1 MTDLHPNAY
10 RQHVL
15 APPEVS
21 PVTTVARLK
30 SRTVKQLAAIA
41 KRKGVSG
48 WHQMRKEE
56 LIHALAKTAKAQAAH
71 AAKRNGS
78 SAHGVGNHQAKKGAK
93 AGAGNGHVAVT
104 KKAKSPR
111 AVKRL
116 HEIRAK
122 LVQSKDLSLSSTR
135 EDDAAPAH
143 DRLIAMVRDP
153 YWLHAYWEL
162 TRSSIERARAALGQH
177 WYGARAVLRLMQV
190 ARDGTT
196 SSVRK
201 VVRDIEIH
209 GAVNNWYV
217 DVEDPPRSF
226 QMEIGYLAPDGK
238 FVSLAKSNVVS
249 TPAAGSVKAFD
260 RNWGGKGED
269 FERIYA
275 LSGGYSDDGD
285 HSELKELLER
295 RLHRPMGSTLPT
307 RFGIAA
313 AHGATLGA
321 RREFSFEVDA
331 ELVVFGTT
339 DPDAHV
345 TLRGEPVHL
354 QPDGTFRMRFNLP
367 DRRHVLPVVA
377 SSGDGVEQRTIV
389 LAVERNTKV
398 MEPVIRE
405 PEV

>member
-1 MTDLHPNAY
+1 M
-10 RQHVL
+10 
-15 APPEVS
+15 
-21 PVTTVARLK
+21 TVAHLK
-30 SRTVKQLAAIA
+30 TRTVKQLAAIA

-48 WHQMRKEE
+48 WHEMRKDE
-56 LIHALAKTAKAQAAH
+56 LIHALAKVAKAEATH

-78 SAHGVGNHQAKKGAK
+78 GGHAAGNHRVKKGAK
-93 AGAGNGHVAVT
+93 AATRNGHVVVA
-104 KKAKSPR
+104 KKTKSPR
-111 AVKRL
+111 AERRL
-116 HEIRAK
+116 HEIRTK
-122 LVQSKDLSLSSTR
+122 LALSKDLSLSSTR
-135 EDDAAPAH
+135 EDDNAPTR
-143 DRLIAMVRDP
+143 DRLVAMVRDP

-162 TRSSIERARAALGQH
+162 MRSSIDRARASLGQH

-201 VVRDIEIH
+201 VLRDIEVH
-209 GAVNNWYV
+209 GGVNNWYV
-217 DVEDPPRSF
+217 DVDDPPRSF
-226 QMEIGYLAPDGK
+226 QMEIGYLAMDGK

-260 RNWGGKGED
+260 RTWAGAGEEI
-269 FERIYA
+269 ERIYA
-275 LSGGYSDDGD
+275 LSGGYNEDGD
-285 HSELKELLER
+285 HSELKDLLER
-295 RLHRPMGSTLPT
+295 RLHRPMGATLPT

-313 AHGATLGA
+313 THGATLGG

-331 ELVVFGTT
+331 ELVVFGAT

-354 QPDGTFRMRFNLP
+354 QSDGTFRMRFNLP